1 MACFGDLHFLI
12 SNILYIITDILATS
26 DDFFLCSVT
35 AYKEIVLKK
44 V

>member
-12 SNILYIITDILATS
+12 SDILYIITDILSTS

-35 AYKEIVLKK
+35 AYKEII
-44 V
+44 